1 MILSVPVL
9 PGPTMN
15 IVQTSNMILLL
26 YLTYFIKTGNEMMN
40 CTYIV
45 NIYKMAV
52 SRDISCWVCAPM
64 CFAGVG
70 HHSCCHRGGQS
81 RGQSPG
87 TFEKR
92 LMKFIPE
99 PRPLLLQ
106 RGTRTRA
113 LRASSSSSSSWPPR
127 PRTLSPVRSRL
138 EPYVLGIFTETR
150 IPNSML
156 L

>member
-40 CTYIV
+40 CRFV
-45 NIYKMAV
+45 NIYRMAV
-52 SRDISCWVCAPM
+52 SRDISCWVRAPM

-70 HHSCCHRGGQS
+70 HHSCCQRGGQS

-106 RGTRTRA
+106 RGTRSRA
-113 LRASSSSSSSWPPR
+113 LRASSSSSSSYWPPR
-127 PRTLSPVRSRL
+127 SRTFSTVRRRL
-138 EPYVLGIFTETR
+138 GSYVLGIFPEMR
-150 IPNSML
+150 ISDSIL